1 MVSQSKAR
9 QIKAKR
15 SLAWQIFSH
24 VRFVFVASVRDI
36 LVRISFK
43 EIFLTGFV
51 DLMFY
56 SHVAPASRGRRMTGS
71 SSLGT
76 AFFVCF
82 KMFRSNAKQFS
93 TNLRHS
99 VTQEHN
105 KKHTRARY

>member
-24 VRFVFVASVRDI
+24 VRFVFVASVHDI

-51 DLMFY
+51 DHSCFDNLLEGTF
-56 SHVAPASRGRRMTGS
+56 SILSAKLAPQSTLLEVILETFWCPGGNVKT
-71 SSLGT
+71 
-76 AFFVCF
+76 V
-82 KMFRSNAKQFS
+82 FS
-93 TNLRHS
+93 
-99 VTQEHN
+99 
-105 KKHTRARY
+105 YWF